1 MRVRKQDADGD
12 YVLGTSADFYMNVPD
27 GVGQVAATRLELY
40 AKEWF
45 ADISDGTPWRTDV
58 LGKYTQGAYDTVI
71 KQRVLGTPGV
81 RQILD
86 YRSALDG
93 ATRRLTVSMT
103 LDTIYGT
110 TTIESSL

>member
-1 MRVRKQDADGD
+1 MRIRKQDINGD
-12 YVLGTSADFYMNVPD
+12 YVLGTSADFYQDEPI
-27 GVGQVAATRLELY
+27 GIGQAAGTRLELY
-40 AKEWF
+40 TGEWF

-58 LGKYTQGAYDTVI
+58 LGKYTQGAYDTVL

-86 YRSALDG
+86 YQSVFDG
-93 ATRRLTVSMT
+93 VKRELTVTMA

-110 TTIESSL
+110 TTVEGTL

>member
-1 MRVRKQDADGD
+1 MRVRKQDENGD
-12 YVLGTSADFYMNVPD
+12 YVLGTAVDFYQNEPA

-40 AKEWF
+40 TKEWF
-45 ADISDGTPWRTDV
+45 ADILDGTPWRTDV
-58 LGKYTQGAYDTVI
+58 LGKYTQGAYDTVL

-86 YRSALDG
+86 YTSALDG
-93 ATRRLTVSMT
+93 NTRRLSVSMT

>member
-1 MRVRKQDADGD
+1 VSEQGYPADRIDTSRPHPARMYDYWLGGHDNYEIDRDAAERILATSPGARDAVRANRAFLRRA
-12 YVLGTSADFYMNVPD
+12 V
-27 GVGQVAATRLELY
+27 
-40 AKEWF
+40 
-45 ADISDGTPWRTDV
+45 
-58 LGKYTQGAYDTVI
+58 
-71 KQRVLGTPGV
+71 RVLVRDYGV